1 MFDGKWF
8 LSYSI
13 VEMSANYGVI
23 SWTMQGG
30 DPLNPE
36 ELEVFNL
43 SKLIIKNAT
52 IPRPGVTVMFQFKQ
66 TLWEGSI
73 LSVHGMIKILFLLQ
87 PL

>member
-1 MFDGKWF
+1 
-8 LSYSI
+8 
-13 VEMSANYGVI
+13 
-23 SWTMQGG
+23 
-30 DPLNPE
+30 
-36 ELEVFNL
+36 LEVFNL

>member
-1 MFDGKWF
+1 
-8 LSYSI
+8 
-13 VEMSANYGVI
+13 MSANYGVI

-36 ELEVFNL
+36 ELEVFHL
-43 SKLIIKNAT
+43 RKLIIKNAT

>member
-1 MFDGKWF
+1 MFDGKCY
-8 LSYSI
+8 LSQSF